1 MNDNQLK
8 VKDFLDNRINEL
20 QSGLSKLQDR
30 DKQPAQLGNFYNGV
44 LKNSVEFEIKKTK
57 ELKKDLIEVFAN

>member
-20 QSGLSKLQDR
+20 QSGLSNLQDR
-30 DKQPAQLGNFYNGV
+30 DKQPTQLGNFYNSV
-44 LKNSVEFEIKKTK
+44 LKHSIEFEIKKTK
-57 ELKKDLIEVFAN
+57 ELKKDLIELFA

>member
-20 QSGLSKLQDR
+20 KSGLSKLQDR
-30 DKQPAQLGNFYNGV
+30 DEQPTQLGNFYNGV
-44 LKNSVEFEIKKTK
+44 LKHSIEFEIQEMK
-57 ELKKDLIEVFAN
+57 ELKKDLIEVLA

>member
-20 QSGLSKLQDR
+20 QSGLNNLQDR
-30 DKQPAQLGNFYNGV
+30 DKQPTQLGNFYNNV
-44 LKNSVEFEIKKTK
+44 LKHSVEFEIKKTK
-57 ELKKDLIEVFAN
+57 ELKKDLIELFA

>member
-20 QSGLSKLQDR
+20 QSGLTNLQDR
-30 DKQPAQLGNFYNGV
+30 DKQPTQLGNFYNGV
-44 LKNSVEFEIKKTK
+44 LKHSIEFEIKKTK
-57 ELKKDLIEVFAN
+57 ELKKDLIEVLA

>member
-20 QSGLSKLQDR
+20 QSGLTNLQHR
-30 DKQPAQLGNFYNGV
+30 NKQPTQLGNFYNSV
-44 LKNSVEFEIKKTK
+44 LRHNIEFEIKKTK
-57 ELKKDLIEVFAN
+57 ELKEDLIEVLA

>member
-30 DKQPAQLGNFYNGV
+30 DEQPTQLGNFYNGA
-44 LKNSVEFEIKKTK
+44 LKYCIEFEIQKTK
-57 ELKKDLIEVFAN
+57 ELKKDLIEVLA